1 MKLHISYSFVFLL
14 VMTTLYS
21 QNNRYKIRTIAFYN
35 VENLFDTIDD
45 PDILDD
51 DFTKEGKN
59 NYTASDYHNKIENI
73 ASVVAKIGAGLA
85 KTSPAILGLAEIE
98 NHSVLEDLIKSE
110 HFIPYQYQIIHF
122 DSPDR
127 RGIDVALIYQEKLFK
142 PIHQENIELRIWD
155 EKGMRIYTRDLLWV
169 SGIMDDEVIHIIV
182 NHWPSRRGG
191 RSRSDPKRMKAAF
204 TVRQIIGR
212 IYKEQPKAKIIIMGD
227 FNDDPIN
234 KSLAKGLIENPEN
247 TENAQTIITRLFNPM
262 EEMYKKGYNTLAY
275 RDGLNLFDQVIIST
289 YLLRDGPIFEGLTFL
304 KAGIYNPA
312 FITTPNGKYKGY
324 PYRSFEN
331 NKYVGG
337 FSDHYPVYIHLIKPH

>member
-1 MKLHISYSFVFLL
+1 MKLHILNSIAFLL
-14 VMTTLYS
+14 IMTTLHC
-21 QNNRYKIRTIAFYN
+21 QTNRYKIRTVAFYN

-51 DFTKEGKN
+51 DYTKEGKN
-59 NYTASDYHNKIENI
+59 NYTSSDYHRKIENI
-73 ASVVAKIGAGLA
+73 AYVVAKIGAGLS

-98 NHSVLEDLIKSE
+98 NHGVLEDLIRSE
-110 HFIPYQYQIIHF
+110 HIKPYQYQIIHF

-142 PIHQENIELRIWD
+142 PTHQENVELRIWD
-155 EKGMRIYTRDLLWV
+155 EKGIRIFTRDLLWV

-212 IYKEQPKAKIIIMGD
+212 IYKEQPRAKIIIMGD
-227 FNDDPIN
+227 FNDDPFN
-234 KSLAKGLIENPEN
+234 KSLTKGLIENSEN
-247 TENAQTIITRLFNPM
+247 DQTTITQLFNPM
-262 EEMYKKGYNTLAY
+262 EVMYKKGYNTLAY
-275 RDGLNLFDQVIIST
+275 RDGLNLFDQVIMSI
-289 YLLRDGPIFEGLTFL
+289 YLLREEPSVNGLTFL
-304 KAGIYNPA
+304 KAGIYNPE
-312 FITTPNGKYKGY
+312 FMTTQSGKYKGY
-324 PYRSFEN
+324 PYRSFNN

-337 FSDHYPVYIHLIKPH
+337 FSDHYPVYVHLIKPYSD

>member
-1 MKLHISYSFVFLL
+1 MKLHILNSIAFLL
-14 VMTTLYS
+14 IMTTLHC
-21 QNNRYKIRTIAFYN
+21 QTNRYKIRTVAFYN

-51 DFTKEGKN
+51 DYTKEGKN
-59 NYTASDYHNKIENI
+59 NYTSSDYHRKIENI
-73 ASVVAKIGAGLA
+73 ASVVAKIGAGLS

-98 NHSVLEDLIKSE
+98 NHGVLEDLIRSE
-110 HFIPYQYQIIHF
+110 HIKPYQYQIIHF

-142 PIHQENIELRIWD
+142 PTHQENVELRIWD
-155 EKGMRIYTRDLLWV
+155 EKGIRIFTRDLLWV

-212 IYKEQPKAKIIIMGD
+212 IYKEQPRAKIIIMGD
-227 FNDDPIN
+227 FNDDPFN
-234 KSLAKGLIENPEN
+234 KSLTKGLIENSEN
-247 TENAQTIITRLFNPM
+247 DQTTITQLFNPM
-262 EEMYKKGYNTLAY
+262 EVMYKKGYNTLAY
-275 RDGLNLFDQVIIST
+275 RDGLNLFDQVIMSI
-289 YLLRDGPIFEGLTFL
+289 YLLREEPSVNGLTFL
-304 KAGIYNPA
+304 KAGIYNPE
-312 FITTPNGKYKGY
+312 FMTTQSGKYKGY
-324 PYRSFEN
+324 PYRSFNN

-337 FSDHYPVYIHLIKPH
+337 FSDHYPVYVHLIKPYSD